1 MSVATVAAFIDKH
14 HPRKDGKCAV
24 KVKVTFKRLRKY
36 YPTGIYLSNNFDK
49 NEKTEFEKVM
59 FGKRRTQQQS
69 ELKSKIDSFTSKAD
83 SVIKELKIFTYNAFE
98 EKYFENENAYDTIK
112 HSFEARINELK
123 QEKRLGT
130 ASSYQCAINSLESFK
145 KGLTFADIT
154 PKLLKGYEGWVL
166 EQGKSISTVG
176 IYLRGLRA
184 IMNLQNIDSSLYP
197 FGEGKGKYSI
207 PTGKNIK
214 KALKIDELKSI
225 YNYSETANKTKLMAR
240 DYWFFL
246 YLSNGMNVKDFCLL
260 RWADIDNGV
269 INYERAKT
277 TNTRKEKKKI
287 TVALKPQS
295 LAIIKAYGQPSISNT
310 AYVFPHL
317 TQKMSEEKKRATI
330 QQLTKTINK
339 YMKQIAAEVGIEKNV
354 TSYYAR
360 HSFATILKRSGAQ
373 KELISELLGHSSL
386 DVTENY
392 LDSFQDEHIH
402 EQTNALT
409 VGL

>member
-1 MSVATVAAFIDKH
+1 MSVATIAAFIDSH

-24 KVKVTFKRLRKY
+24 KVKVTFKRKRKY
-36 YPTGIYLSNNFDK
+36 YPTGIYLTNN
-49 NEKTEFEKVM
+49 EFEKVM

-83 SVIKELKIFTYNAFE
+83 KVVEGLKIFTYNAFE

-112 HSFEARINELK
+112 YSFEARISALK

-145 KGLTFADIT
+145 KGLTFADVT
-154 PKLLKGYEGWVL
+154 TTQLKKYERWAL
-166 EQGKSISTVG
+166 EQGKSITTVG
-176 IYLRGLRA
+176 IYLRSLRA
-184 IMNLQNIDSSLYP
+184 IFNTQNIDSALYP
-197 FGEGKGKYSI
+197 FGESENKYSI

-214 KALKIDELKSI
+214 KALTIEELRSI
-225 YNYSETANKTKLMAR
+225 YNYSDTTNKTKLMAR

-260 RWADIDNGV
+260 RWTDIDNDL
-269 INYERAKT
+269 ITYERAKT

-354 TSYYAR
+354 TTYFAR

-373 KELISELLGHSSL
+373 TELISELLGHSSK
-386 DVTENY
+386 DVTSSY